1 MTSPPASPIRN
12 VRVEVAAALLLVVAV
27 AAAAAAAVN
36 ARSEGV
42 TFGVESVV
50 CITDTIEAEASSLEA
65 VDVDGDGAVV
75 VSVAAVG
82 DAASGE
88 VGSTSMVLL
97 WMER

>member
-27 AAAAAAAVN
+27 AAAAAVN

-75 VSVAAVG
+75 VSVAAIG